1 MADAASGGLVE
12 SLVRLLTEFGN
23 VAVGVDPLTTL
34 LLVLGALLTGFSVA
48 VFGYLT
54 VGAVF
59 GGLKGLFPT
68 PSRPRG
74 PGGPSGPTGRG
85 GPPREHE

>member
-12 SLVRLLTEFGN
+12 SVVQLLVEFGR
-23 VAVGVDPLTTL
+23 VATGVDPLTTVL
-34 LLVLGALLTGFSVA
+34 LLLGAALTGVSVL

-54 VGAVF
+54 VGAALAGF
-59 GGLKGLFPT
+59 GDLI
-68 PSRPRG
+68 PSPSNPG
-74 PGGPSGPTGRG
+74 PG